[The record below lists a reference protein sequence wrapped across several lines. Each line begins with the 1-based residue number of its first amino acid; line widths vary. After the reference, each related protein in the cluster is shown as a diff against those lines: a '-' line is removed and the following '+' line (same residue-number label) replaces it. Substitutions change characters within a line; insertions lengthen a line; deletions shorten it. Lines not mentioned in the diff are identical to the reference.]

1 MRRLTIVLGVISL
14 LLYVDGAVLFAT
26 HYHPE
31 DSNPLFNSSSWT
43 VSDAATVLI
52 AAVLLTAVTVVTAV
66 YSRRSGQAGRR

>member
-14 LLYVDGAVLFAT
+14 LLYADCAFLFAT
-26 HYHPE
+26 HYQPG
-31 DSNPLFNSSSWT
+31 DSNPLFNNSHWM

-52 AAVLLTAVTVVTAV
+52 AAVLLTVVTAITAV